1 LPLLAIIYIFYNRW
15 HKQARKK
22 IGNPELVKGLLKG
35 YKASRRHLRFILL
48 IIIITLS
55 IVTLAGPRKQGP
67 GEPDLR
73 SGIDLVIA
81 LDVSKS
87 MLAADPA
94 PNRLEHAKK
103 LLKAVLAKRAGDRVG
118 LILFAGHA
126 YTQLP
131 LTYDQSSA
139 ELFIKNADPLD
150 FSAQG
155 TAIGDALQK
164 SHNLLTTGL
173 KRYRVVLLLT
183 DGETFDENIEKNNA
197 AYWTENCANAGIM
210 VITTGFG
217 SAGGSTI
224 IDPATHVTKIDETG
238 KTVTTALNVKLL
250 REIAAKTNGIFVP
263 YDNTEAAATK
273 VLDKL
278 AAVKQT
284 ALIDQSLLSFT
295 PLYYWIAIPVLLLLL
310 VDFFIPER
318 KKKLL

>member
-224 IDPATHVTKIDETG
+224 IDPATHVTKTDKTG
-238 KTVTTALNVKLL
+238 KTVTSALNVKLL

>member
-48 IIIITLS
+48 ILIITLS

-94 PNRLEHAKK
+94 PNRLEHAKQ

-295 PLYYWIAIPVLLLLL
+295 PLYFWVAIPVLLLLL